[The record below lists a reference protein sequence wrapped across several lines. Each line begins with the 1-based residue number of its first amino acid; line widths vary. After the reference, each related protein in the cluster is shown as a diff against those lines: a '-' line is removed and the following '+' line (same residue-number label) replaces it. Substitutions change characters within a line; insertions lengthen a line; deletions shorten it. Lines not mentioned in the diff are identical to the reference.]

1 MAIGTP
7 ERQPDEREFRCWAW
21 HCQAHPKDRLEVRAD
36 LVGRRRDLAVTS
48 LTTSPASHARTPS
61 PPAARTVILALVVLA
76 AVVLILVAVVM
87 VAAVVPVMVQI
98 NMMVSWTTSR
108 RGRQARRCDV
118 QA

>member
-1 MAIGTP
+1 
-7 ERQPDEREFRCWAW
+7 
-21 HCQAHPKDRLEVRAD
+21 VRAD

-98 NMMVSWTTSR
+98 NMPWTMSR
-108 RGRQARRCDV
+108 TGCQTRRCDV